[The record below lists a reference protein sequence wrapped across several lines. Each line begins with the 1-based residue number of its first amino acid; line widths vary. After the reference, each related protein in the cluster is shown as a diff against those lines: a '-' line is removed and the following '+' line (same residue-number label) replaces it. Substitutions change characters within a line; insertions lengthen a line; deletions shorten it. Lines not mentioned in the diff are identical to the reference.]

1 MAVLGDWW
9 AKFKMSIKNWTDL
22 QIQETVDAE
31 SVDPLDVQ
39 TMDAQLQRVRESLG
53 DTAPAPIENTI
64 RSHLETLDGLLE
76 APPEDAPDARA
87 AQIKEM
93 MQLPEA
99 YQALRQARWPTGVH
113 CTDCHSNNIRRLPQL
128 PLDSEHNHRYRCLEC
143 RLEFN
148 DDAGIIGGDDTGS
161 ASISVWMQCWYLM
174 GCTDSLSYIA
184 HCLGV
189 DLHHVEWMVQRLKTI
204 LGNYTTPNKLH
215 LTIEADEAQNNA
227 LNEQLRSELLAHYE
241 VLNANV
247 STVPQDTGEYRRQ
260 QHLRRHLSAST
271 EPAIAEPNLSS
282 SPKRNP

>member
-1 MAVLGDWW
+1 MAFLSEWW
-9 AKFKMSIKNWTDL
+9 TKFKMSIKDWKG
-22 QIQETVDAE
+22 IQPQEAVG
-31 SVDPLDVQ
+31 SVSNDPLDVQ
-39 TMDAQLQRVRESLG
+39 TMDAQLARIRQSLG
-53 DTAPAPIENTI
+53 DTPPVPIENAV
-64 RSHLETLDGLLE
+64 RRHLEVLDALLDM
-76 APPEDAPDARA
+76 PPEDAPDARA

-128 PLDSEHNHRYRCLEC
+128 PSDSEHNHRYRCLDC

-148 DDAGIIGGDDTGS
+148 DDNGIVGGDTGD

-184 HCLGV
+184 HCLDL
-189 DLHHVEWMVQRLKTI
+189 DLHHVEWMVERLKTI
-204 LGNYTTPNKLH
+204 LGATTPKFNLN
-215 LTIEADEAQNNA
+215 TEADKAQNKA
-227 LNEQLRSELLAHYE
+227 LNEQLRAELLAHSE
-241 VLNANV
+241 ALDANV

-271 EPAIAEPNLSS
+271 EPTMAGPHLSS
-282 SPKRNP
+282 SPKRKP